1 MGKNLQPY
9 LLIRPLEER
18 DIDTVCGIVNENW
31 KNAYSGYVN
40 PLLLSSDGCAA
51 RTRRLK
57 TDFAAR
63 RLSEYVWKEENRVS
77 AMLSFGDTAGAF
89 EIWRIYVASQFQGKG
104 IRKMLM
110 DFAEKKAE
118 EQGYKEIVIWAF
130 KNNHHAV
137 SFYKKRGY
145 NIDKEEYLSEPYFSM
160 GIRLKKN
167 IG

>member
-1 MGKNLQPY
+1 M
-9 LLIRPLEER
+9 IRPLGEK
-18 DIDTVCGIVNENW
+18 DFDTVCGIVNENW
-31 KNAYSGYVN
+31 KNVYSGYVN
-40 PLLLSSDGCAA
+40 PLLLNSDGCAA

-57 TDFAAR
+57 TDFVAR
-63 RLSEYVWKEENRVS
+63 RLSEYVWEEENRVS
-77 AMLSFGDTAGAF
+77 AMLSFGDTADVDMAGAF

-104 IRKMLM
+104 IGKMLM
-110 DFAEKKAE
+110 DFAEQGAE

-145 NIDKEEYLSEPYFSM
+145 SIDKEEYLSEPYFSM

>member
-1 MGKNLQPY
+1 MEKRY
-9 LLIRPLEER
+9 LGER
-18 DIDTVCGIVNENW
+18 NDV
-31 KNAYSGYVN
+31 YSGYVN
-40 PLLLSSDGCAA
+40 PLLLNSDGCAA

-57 TDFAAR
+57 TDFVAC
-63 RLSEYVWKEENRVS
+63 RLSEYVWEEENRVS
-77 AMLSFGDTAGAF
+77 AMLSFGDTADADMAGAF

-104 IRKMLM
+104 I
-110 DFAEKKAE
+110 
-118 EQGYKEIVIWAF
+118 GYKEIVIWAF

-145 NIDKEEYLSEPYFSM
+145 SIDKEEYLSEPYFSM